1 MEEQRGQPRVVEADR
16 RQVQLRPMDL
26 EALLPADHPARA
38 IWEALG
44 RLDLSGFYAPIRA
57 RDHEP
62 GRPAT
67 DPKVLIALWL
77 YATADG
83 IGAAREL
90 ERLCTEHHAY
100 QWLRGGVPVN
110 YHTLSDFRTGHERA
124 LDQLF
129 TQLLAVLLKQGLID
143 LQRVSQ
149 DGLRVRASAGTKSF
163 RRRRRLSGWVALARE
178 QVRRVK
184 AHASDGEVGARRRAA
199 QERAATE
206 RATRV
211 EAALAELEQI
221 ETQRAAQRGGRK
233 PKSEARASTTDPTAR
248 IMKMADGGFRPA
260 YNIQLASVPSGQVI
274 VGVQV
279 STCASDQGQAPA
291 MLAEVERRTGQ
302 RPTEYLVDGGYPDK
316 ATVEHC
322 AAQGVTLYGP
332 VPQRAGSDPTQP
344 QPGDSEAVRQWRER
358 MPTAAAQTI
367 YKDRAATSER
377 INADVRTR
385 RTLDRMVVRG
395 VRKVFCVALWN
406 ALAYNL
412 LRWISLTAT

>member
-1 MEEQRGQPRVVEADR
+1 VVEANR
-16 RQVQLRPMDL
+16 SQIELRAMDL
-26 EALLPADHPARA
+26 EALLPAEHKART
-38 IWEALG
+38 IWRAVEQ
-44 RLDLSGFYAPIRA
+44 LDLSRFYEPIRA
-57 RDHEP
+57 RAQEP

-67 DPKVLIALWL
+67 DPKVLLALWL

-83 IGAAREL
+83 VGSAREL
-90 ERLCTEHHAY
+90 ERLCAEHHAY

-124 LDQLF
+124 LDELF
-129 TQLLAVLLKQGLID
+129 TQLLAVLLRHGLID

-149 DGLRVRASAGTKSF
+149 DGLRVRASAGTSSF

-178 QVRRVK
+178 QVLTVK
-184 AHASDGEVGARRRAA
+184 RQAHESELGARQRAA
-199 QERAATE
+199 QQRAAAERAE
-206 RATRV
+206 RV
-211 EAALAELEQI
+211 EAALAELEQV
-221 ETQRAAQRGGRK
+221 EKQRAAARGGRK
-233 PKSEARASTTDPTAR
+233 PRGEARASTTDPTAR

-260 YNIQLASVPSGQVI
+260 YNIQVASVPGSQAI

-302 RPTEYLVDGGYPDK
+302 RPREYLVDGGFTDK

-322 AAQGVTLYGP
+322 AAVGVTLYGP
-332 VPQRAGSDPTQP
+332 VPQRAGADPAVAQP
-344 QPGDSEAVRQWRER
+344 RDSAAVRAWRER
-358 MPTAAAQTI
+358 MTTEAAQTI

-377 INADVRTR
+377 VNADVRTY

-406 ALAYNL
+406 ALTYNL
-412 LRWISLTAT
+412 LRWISLTDGTLRT